1 VQGIYDY
8 GAYVTLEEYG
18 GLRAY
23 LPWSEVS
30 SKCVRSIR
38 DVFREGQRKEFTPS
52 RNREEN

>member
-1 VQGIYDY
+1 
-8 GAYVTLEEYG
+8 VTLEEYG

-38 DVFREGQRKEFTPS
+38 DVIREGQRKEFTPS
-52 RNREEN
+52 RNPNEN